1 MKMML
6 RKTLALVLAILM
18 VVGMFPL
25 QQAMEVVAAS
35 GTEVYFKP
43 NSDWASGGARFAVYY
58 WTSSG
63 NGWESM
69 SEVSSGV
76 YGALIPTCVG
86 FKFVR
91 MNGGTTANN
100 WDNRWNEWSNMS
112 ISDIS
117 GTKNCYTQSSGTW
130 DNGSG
135 SWGEFTPT
143 TLYVA
148 GSSALTG
155 ESWNPNANQMTHVS
169 LGVYQITFKNVL
181 AGNHECKVTTAN
193 WGQSWGKDGG
203 SDNYTFS
210 TTGENHVTITFDYAT
225 KTISYT
231 LEPVQTVVTYNVTY
245 SGSNITCFGNSTVTA
260 GTAYSATL
268 SAATGYELPDEVTV
282 TVGGTKLT
290 SGYSYD
296 KSTGKVSI
304 EAAKVTGNINIKADG
319 VKIQVE
325 EPDTI
330 TLYLDPNMWTVD
342 GGPYAIHY
350 WGGSSG
356 SGDVTM
362 TEGANG
368 IYYAEIPADATNVLF
383 HRNNYGH
390 KTNDLT
396 VPTDGSNQYTIT
408 AWDTGDK
415 ICPGT
420 WSTYGGSSSE
430 DKDTYYVNTDIV
442 DYLNDTRVNFGQ
454 VNGYSSDNQGNWMVQ
469 TPGNPVFS
477 YLNHIISL
485 NALNSDGS
493 TKYTYPLYFG
503 NMLYVSSRYGTTYKA
518 FSTTDEYKGYR
529 NGNQISLNRWN
540 TGANVALSTLN
551 AVVQGLVGDELDKYG
566 QLVDPETGEQLFYF
580 DKTSIESWKTSSG
593 SDGKRLMAYY
603 SNLQFP
609 FKTSYDANTGVT
621 TYSYDSTKDTAVYID
636 YTNYDPDA
644 ESNPMI
650 PGSSTR
656 DFNGNRGF
664 FPLNQPGNSGD
675 TSNYGFGVK
684 FTIDFTVSRDGKIV
698 SADGTETP
706 VEFSFTGD
714 DDVWVFI
721 DGKLVLDM
729 GGAHSLAHGS
739 INFQTLSAT
748 VENAAQASDK
758 FYEYSHYY
766 NQYGYNGDGEQRE
779 NLDIADITTPFPEEL
794 AKVFQ
799 NEYNT
804 GMSQVHTLTMF
815 YMERAGIE
823 SNMSIEFS
831 MSPIPTGLTIS
842 KDIENV
848 NPGLN
853 DDVQADDE
861 FSFSVEATKDGDEV
875 TFDGYDLTDHNSV
888 TTDGVITNGNVISG
902 IRGDKYANNFTNGT
916 QSAFSAGTSFVVK
929 EINFDTNKYYSTRW
943 VLYEY
948 SNGYIELDRGD
959 GVEAAFETPAN
970 SSGNYALNFINAI
983 ETGTLTIRKEYPDT
997 LINTS
1002 NMEFTFKILMDVDGT
1017 DYQLQ
1022 PGLTYDLYNGST
1034 LVSQGNISE
1043 DGSIKLKAG
1052 QTVKINGIPVGTNYK
1067 VVEVDDSDLW
1077 EVVGSS
1083 EVSGTISSDAEVTY
1097 TFTNKTSAT
1106 DLDKVIYVESG
1117 TDTYYTLADSNK
1129 TITLNS
1135 VSTDDIGLNVS
1146 ISNGKI
1152 LVNAAESNKK
1162 YTFEYAGTYPDGSF
1176 VSGTVTVYT
1185 YSATVKNYVFD
1196 FGLSSDLQAVD
1207 FGNGLFQGAVF
1218 DNKYAPEGDVVL
1230 TGLSGEDNTQTTIT
1244 TTLNG
1249 SINTVSNRYDYEVVF
1264 TPVAFMSKIETYSYT
1279 VRITAQGKTFDAN
1292 NPETGCIVTGTIRV
1306 MPANSVYYE
1315 EFFSD
1320 DAGEKIVYSSGV
1332 EFVNPDKTLTQ
1343 DNGNN
1348 GNYGYDSSYNGY
1360 YQNSNGS
1367 VAVMEHQEYAYFTFT
1382 GTGFDLISQT
1392 NATSAGLAVYVF
1404 KGQHSAANL
1413 KYVTDLEDEGVTPE
1427 DMVFVHTYYT
1437 NGSLYQV
1444 PVIDVRL
1451 DEYATYTVYVQCL
1464 KTYNGNSVAL
1474 DGIRIY
1480 NPLENTQYYAS
1491 GEQNVIFSELR
1502 QLLNSNRGDGSN
1514 EVNNSE
1520 DILRLAGIAGG
1531 ELFVGTGKQS
1541 VVAQALIE
1549 NPELGTSVTTSA
1561 DLNTVYK
1568 QGPNNEMYLPK
1579 NLGVMF
1585 TYSVTGSDWTLQLGA
1600 KAVTATNDA
1609 KSISIYVRV
1618 AGSDA
1623 VKEVAEIT
1631 LSTATDMYYDLSQ
1644 YLGDYSEQGQTYEL
1658 FIISNSAASNNEFV
1672 SLTSV
1677 KHAGVTLR
1685 SES

>member
-25 QQAMEVVAAS
+25 QQAQEAFAAD
-35 GTEVYFKP
+35 TKVIYFSP
-43 NSDWASGGARFAVYY
+43 GVWNVDNARFDA
-58 WTSSG
+58 WAWG
-63 NGWESM
+63 
-69 SEVSSGV
+69 SGV
-76 YGALIPTCVG
+76 DGAWYTASDTDGDGI
-86 FKFVR
+86 FEFVVPSGVTGMHFLR
-91 MNGGTTANN
+91 KNPDEGQNWNCWNRYDNESFTGNYFQITGWGT
-100 WDNRWNEWSNMS
+100 
-112 ISDIS
+112 
-117 GTKNCYTQSSGTW
+117 GTW
-130 DNGSG
+130 STY
-135 SWGEFTPT
+135 TPP
-143 TLYVA
+143 A
-148 GSSALTG
+148 A
-155 ESWNPNANQMTHVS
+155 
-169 LGVYQITFKNVL
+169 
-181 AGNHECKVTTAN
+181 
-193 WGQSWGKDGG
+193 
-203 SDNYTFS
+203 
-210 TTGENHVTITFDYAT
+210 
-225 KTISYT
+225 
-231 LEPVQTVVTYNVTY
+231 TYNVTY
-245 SGSNITCFGNSTVTA
+245 SGSNITCYGNSTVTA

-282 TVGGTKLT
+282 TVGGTELT

-540 TGANVALSTLN
+540 TGANVALSTFN

-650 PGSSTR
+650 TGSSTK

-729 GGAHSLAHGS
+729 GGAHALAHGS

-748 VENAAQASDK
+748 VQNAAQASDK

-794 AKVFQ
+794 AKAFQ

-875 TFDGYDLTDHNSV
+875 IFDGYDLTDHNAV

-902 IRGDKYANNFTNGT
+902 IRGDKYAHSFTNGT
-916 QSAFSAGTSFVVK
+916 QSAFSAGTSFVIN
-929 EINFDTNKYYSTRW
+929 EINFDTDKYYSTRW

-948 SNGYIELDRGD
+948 SNGYTELKRGE
-959 GVEAAFETPAN
+959 GVEAAFDTLAN

-1002 NMEFTFKILMDVDGT
+1002 NMEFTFEILMDVDGT

-1034 LVSQGNISE
+1034 LVSEGNISE

-1067 VVEVDDSDLW
+1067 VVEVDDSNLW

-1083 EVSGTISSDAEVTY
+1083 EVSGTMSDAEVTY

-1117 TDTYYTLADSNK
+1117 TDTSYTVADGNK

-1135 VSTDDIGLNVS
+1135 VFTDDIGLTVS

-1152 LVNAAESNKK
+1152 LVNAAESDKV

-1176 VSGTVTVYT
+1176 VSGTVTVYS

-1196 FGLSSDLQAVD
+1196 FGLSSDLEAVD

-1218 DNKYAPEGDVVL
+1218 DNQYALEGNVVL
-1230 TGLSGEDNTQTTIT
+1230 TGLSGVGNTQTTIT

-1249 SINTVSNRYDYEVVF
+1249 SINTVSNRYGYQVVF

-1279 VRITAQGKTFDAN
+1279 VRITAKGETFNAN

-1332 EFVNPDKTLTQ
+1332 QFVTPDKTLTQ

-1348 GNYGYDSSYNGY
+1348 GNYGYNSSYNGY
-1360 YQNSNGS
+1360 YQDSNDS
-1367 VAVMEHQEYAYFTFT
+1367 VAIMTSDVTFTEDGEIVNNSDYAYFTFT

-1413 KYVTDLEDEGVTPE
+1413 KYVTDLEDKGVTPE
-1427 DMVFVHTYYT
+1427 DMVFVHTYYA

-1464 KTYNGNSVAL
+1464 QTHNGDSVAL

-1480 NPLENTQYYAS
+1480 NPLEDTQYYAS
-1491 GEQNVIFSELR
+1491 SEQNVIFSELR
-1502 QLLNSNRGDGSN
+1502 QLLNSDRGDGSN
-1514 EVNNSE
+1514 EVNDSY
-1520 DILRLAGIAGG
+1520 DILRLAGIADG

-1541 VVAQALIE
+1541 VVSKALIE

-1561 DLNTVYK
+1561 DLNIVYQ

-1600 KAVTATNDA
+1600 KAVTATNNA

-1623 VKEVAEIT
+1623 VNEVTEIT

-1644 YLGDYSEQGQTYEL
+1644 YLGEYSEQGQTYEL